1 MRVATSNLLPSLPP
15 ELTVLSRAVAHQ
27 IKVRGVADPPVRI
40 AGFWVYVVLPDWL
53 ALVEFVYDNILSLF
67 FSEVTL
73 RMRFFDIGRLRV

>member
-1 MRVATSNLLPSLPP
+1 VATSNLLPNLPP

-40 AGFWVYVVLPDWL
+40 AGSCVYVVLPDWL
-53 ALVEFVYDNILSLF
+53 ATVEFVYVNILSRF

-73 RMRFFDIGRLRV
+73 RMRLFDIGRLRV